1 MPLIELGFSLGPVAD
16 FSKLSKKSSPE
27 NLIKFLENR
36 QWKSLILKGA
46 TLSKNSPQTF
56 PILESP
62 EYFRGMFFKQ
72 FNYLLSCTNMNSTK
86 ILIRKN

>member
-1 MPLIELGFSLGPVAD
+1 MALIELGFSLGPVAD

-62 EYFRGMFFKQ
+62 EYFRGDV
-72 FNYLLSCTNMNSTK
+72 L
-86 ILIRKN
+86 